1 MPVTRTA
8 LEFSLRFSYELRQ
21 VICPGISMIALKT
34 SELLSFPRFVLLQLE
49 LQKTGHLSLLR
60 IILSEGGGEERK
72 YREVNRARV
81 NILIASK
88 ASLNFAKVWN
98 LPKWKTP

>member
-1 MPVTRTA
+1 MPMTRTA
-8 LEFSLRFSYELRQ
+8 LEFSLRISYELRQ
-21 VICPGISMIALKT
+21 VICPGISMITLKT

-60 IILSEGGGEERK
+60 IILSEGGEERK

-98 LPKWKTP
+98 LPK